1 MSELPTD
8 KRLRIIKE
16 LREAAVLFAAGNRD
30 PNVGCLLDAAEL
42 LETQPS
48 ATGTPVAWRTKRPER
63 GGDWIYYEEE
73 PRYPE
78 GPVEPLYSAPSHAG
92 TPQPSSERAVAHD
105 LLTLC
110 LRLCMEPSDS
120 HSPDTMAVLDKW
132 RKAWEEAAGGMDYDQ
147 ALALVPAYAA
157 TLPPAQSEKEA
168 AQSPTWDEVDAIRK
182 GKSDIDLAQEIWRLR
197 RQSKLLVQ
205 LLKNFRSAPSNEETI
220 NATTV
225 HPEKGQAVTMEPRP
239 MAGSVVAPVSSTEA
253 PDLRDAVI
261 ALLNAIQT
269 VATLDWLAERA
280 NKHRE
285 NRFYEGANECDSII
299 ADLRHADGGAKTKE

>member
-1 MSELPTD
+1 MNDEIPDGLVLCNDGRYAVDIGAASPTYGWLLQ
-8 KRLRIIKE
+8 KGWNKNWVTCRK
-16 LREAAVLFAAGNRD
+16 AADDEIARAKTHHKIASSLCGA
-30 PNVGCLLDAAEL
+30 
-42 LETQPS
+42 
-48 ATGTPVAWRTKRPER
+48 
-63 GGDWIYYEEE
+63 
-73 PRYPE
+73 
-78 GPVEPLYSAPSHAG
+78 
-92 TPQPSSERAVAHD
+92 PQP
-105 LLTLC
+105 
-110 LRLCMEPSDS
+110 EPS
-120 HSPDTMAVLDKW
+120 PQ
-132 RKAWEEAAGGMDYDQ
+132 Q
-147 ALALVPAYAA
+147 A
-157 TLPPAQSEKEA
+157 SGKEA